1 MSLPSS
7 VISLSDSVS
16 DIDMK
21 IGQGDVDIFK
31 GGCQGKEVLHLRE
44 TTANVKPAPAEVFE
58 FQPVFEE
65 EGSLNSSMIKVIVS
79 LSSSCLLYY
88 TALQTVLFYYRLT
101 TFTFD
106 SILTSF

>member
-21 IGQGDVDIFK
+21 IGQRDVDIFNE
-31 GGCQGKEVLHLRE
+31 GCQGKKVLHFRE

-58 FQPVFEE
+58 FQPVFE